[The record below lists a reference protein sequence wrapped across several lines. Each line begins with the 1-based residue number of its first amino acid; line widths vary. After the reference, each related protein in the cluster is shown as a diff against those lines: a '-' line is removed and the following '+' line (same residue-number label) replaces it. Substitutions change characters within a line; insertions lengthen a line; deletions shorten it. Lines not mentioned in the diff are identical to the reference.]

1 MENRTNIALVT
12 GSGRGIG
19 RSIALELAS
28 RGHDLIINYSRSKG
42 PAEEVCHLIEA
53 AGRKAMPY
61 QADVSD
67 PSAVEEMFKAVS
79 KEMGTVNVLVNNAGI
94 TRDNLLIRMKNEQW
108 NEVLQSNLSS
118 VYYCTRE
125 AVKKM
130 IKQKWGRI
138 VNLASVV
145 ALIGNPGQVNY
156 VASKA
161 GIIGLTKSVARE
173 YASKGITVNAIAPG
187 FISTEMT
194 DALPENARNAL
205 LSQVPAGKPG
215 TPEDIAKLAGFLAS
229 ADSSYITGQVI
240 AIDGGMT
247 MCS

>member
-1 MENRTNIALVT
+1 
-12 GSGRGIG
+12 
-19 RSIALELAS
+19 
-28 RGHDLIINYSRSKG
+28 
-42 PAEEVCHLIEA
+42 
-53 AGRKAMPY
+53 
-61 QADVSD
+61 
-67 PSAVEEMFKAVS
+67 
-79 KEMGTVNVLVNNAGI
+79 
-94 TRDNLLIRMKNEQW
+94 MKNEQW

-205 LSQVPAGKPG
+205 LSQVPAGRPG

-240 AIDGGMT
+240 AVDGGMT